1 MLLGRF
7 GAPWG
12 LSTRFRGSI
21 VLRLLAATLLFS
33 SVVTV
38 GLTALQLW
46 LRYDRGLGVI
56 NGRLED
62 ISRSYLAS
70 LGEGLWRLDEQQ
82 LQLQLDGILRLSDI
96 RAAEIREILSSSTP
110 VVVTAGHRASEAV
123 ISREYPVFHDIR
135 GVERQ
140 IGTFYIEATLTD
152 LYSELT
158 DTALVILV
166 SQGAKT
172 FLVSFFSMYI
182 FFHLLTRHL
191 IALAN
196 SVGSYDV
203 REPPPPC
210 RLDRRP
216 PREPDELDKVVV
228 AFNDVC
234 ANLQAAYR
242 EAQGA
247 IQALRESEER
257 LRLAL
262 DSERAARAAAEFL
275 SEAGAL
281 LSESLDHEETLA
293 RLGRL
298 CVRSLADTCVLDLVE
313 GQGIR
318 RVARACADA
327 SKGPLLE
334 QLERCHPAR
343 WDSPHPA
350 AQCLRSGK
358 AILAPDI
365 TDEFL
370 RRSCEDEEHL
380 ELVRA
385 IGTRSAVIVPL
396 VARGQVLG
404 VFTLGSG
411 TPGRY
416 GRTDLEL
423 AQELAHRAAI
433 AIDNARLHRETQ
445 LAVRVRDEFLLVA
458 SHELRTP
465 MTSLTISLKT
475 LQRAERSGR
484 SANAAEVSQSVEL
497 ASRQGTR
504 LNRLIGDILDISRI
518 ETRSLSLER
527 TQVELGAIVR
537 DVAQRFEADL
547 AAARCPLSIRCEGP
561 VVGRWDPSRVDQVVT
576 NLLANAVKFGPG
588 EPVEIH
594 LGEEAGLARLSVHD
608 HGIGID
614 PSHQARIFDRFERAV
629 PVRHY
634 GGLGLGLYISRR
646 IVEAHGGSIRVES
659 RPGAGSTFTVE
670 LPCAWSAGT
679 APSREAEAG
688 AEQPHAHR
696 TPAAA
701 TEGRAVL
708 ARLGEEFRGADMEG

>member
-1 MLLGRF
+1 MPLARF
-7 GAPWG
+7 GAPWV

-21 VLRLLAATLLFS
+21 VIRLLFATLVFS

-38 GLTALQLW
+38 GLTALQLL
-46 LRYDRGLGVI
+46 LRYERGVGVI
-56 NGRLED
+56 DGRLED
-62 ISRSYLAS
+62 IRKSYLAS
-70 LGEGLWRLDEQQ
+70 LGEGLWRLDDQQ
-82 LQLQLDGILRLSDI
+82 LQLQLDGILRLSDV
-96 RAAEIREILSSSTP
+96 RAAEIHEISSSSAP
-110 VVVTAGHRASEAV
+110 VVITAGHRASEAV
-123 ISREYPVFHDIR
+123 ISREYPIFHDIR

-140 IGTFYIEATLTD
+140 IGTFYIEATLAG
-152 LYSELT
+152 LYSELM

-172 FLVSFFSMYI
+172 FLVSFFSIYI

-196 SVGSYDV
+196 AVGSYDV
-203 REPPPPC
+203 RKPPPPC

-216 PREPDELDKVVV
+216 PREPDELDKVVA
-228 AFNDVC
+228 AFNDMC
-234 ANLQAAYR
+234 ASLQAAYR
-242 EAQGA
+242 DAQGA
-247 IQALRESEER
+247 IQALKESEER

-281 LSESLDHEETLA
+281 LSESLDHEETLD

-298 CVRSLADTCVLDLVE
+298 CVQSLADTCVLDFVE
-313 GQGIR
+313 GQQIR
-318 RVARACADA
+318 RVAGACADA

-334 QLERCHPAR
+334 QLEQRHPAR
-343 WDSPHPA
+343 WGSPHPA
-350 AQCLRSGK
+350 ARCLRTGK
-358 AILAPDI
+358 PILAPDI

-370 RRSCEDEEHL
+370 RRNCEDEEHM

-396 VARGQVLG
+396 VARGQTLG

-416 GRTDLEL
+416 GRADLEL

-433 AIDNARLHRETQ
+433 AIDNARLHRQTQ
-445 LAVRVRDEFLLVA
+445 RAVRMRDEFLLVA

-465 MTSLTISLKT
+465 MTALTISLKT
-475 LQRAERSGR
+475 LQRAEQSGR
-484 SANAAEVSQSVEL
+484 SANGAGVSQSVEL

-518 ETRSLSLER
+518 ETRSLPLELAP
-527 TQVELGAIVR
+527 VELGAIVR
-537 DVAQRFEADL
+537 DVAQGFAADL
-547 AAARCPLSIRCEGP
+547 AAARCPLSIRCDGP
-561 VVGRWDPSRVDQVVT
+561 VVGRWDPLRVGQVVT
-576 NLLANAVKFGPG
+576 NLLSNAVKFGAG
-588 EPVEIH
+588 RPVEIH
-594 LGEEAGLARLSVHD
+594 LGEEAGLARLSVQD

-614 PSHQARIFDRFERAV
+614 PSYQARIFDRFERAV
-629 PVRHY
+629 SVQHY

-659 RPGAGSTFTVE
+659 QPGVGSTFTVE
-670 LPCAWSAGT
+670 VPCVGPPGT
-679 APSREAEAG
+679 PPSRGEEAD
-688 AEQPHAHR
+688 AEQAHAHMPSSWR
-696 TPAAA
+696 P
-701 TEGRAVL
+701 EGGPRSRA
-708 ARLGEEFRGADMEG
+708 